1 MIHGQL
7 SVKFHR
13 ISMDVLEYG
22 EVFSL
27 IPAHTS
33 SVCDFY
39 LLLIIILSTE
49 RLHQQALVIYPQVIP
64 G

>member
-1 MIHGQL
+1 MHGPL
-7 SVKFHR
+7 NVKFHR
-13 ISMDVLEYG
+13 LSMDILEYG

-33 SVCDFY
+33 SVCVLFV
-39 LLLIIILSTE
+39 LIIILSIE
-49 RLHQQALVIYPQVIP
+49 RVHQQALVIYPQVIP